1 MRSEQGAVVHALHA
15 EREHRVPQY
24 GVAPADGRRG
34 GAGAAGQALGV
45 FREGVDLSLHANVPD
60 PAPTR
65 LEAMLEEHCDLIRS
79 EAELAIGMRCLS
91 SQAAEVSLRSARC
104 QRAVSAEA

>member
-1 MRSEQGAVVHALHA
+1 M
-15 EREHRVPQY
+15 
-24 GVAPADGRRG
+24 
-34 GAGAAGQALGV
+34 

-79 EAELAIGMRCLS
+79 EAELAIAQEVLCSSRC
-91 SQAAEVSLRSARC
+91 AGGGGVC
-104 QRAVSAEA
+104 AVSAEA